1 MNRSVG
7 VAALAMMMAAAA
19 PACAE
24 GDASAGKV
32 VFKKCQACHSLK
44 ADETLIGPS
53 LHGIFGRKAGA
64 IPDFRYST
72 SMRNSGIMWDD
83 DTLGK
88 YLPDPQALVPHTKM
102 TFIGLKDLTELA
114 DLIAYLRQATR

>member
-1 MNRSVG
+1 MSRLVG
-7 VAALAMMMAAAA
+7 VAALLLIMAAAA
-19 PACAE
+19 PARAE

-32 VFKKCQACHSLK
+32 VFRKCQACHSLK

-53 LHGIFGRKAGA
+53 LHGVFGRKAGTM
-64 IPDFRYST
+64 PDFRYST
-72 SMRNSGIMWDD
+72 SMRNSGIVWDD
-83 DTLGK
+83 DTLAK

-102 TFIGLKDLTELA
+102 TFIGLKDPTELA